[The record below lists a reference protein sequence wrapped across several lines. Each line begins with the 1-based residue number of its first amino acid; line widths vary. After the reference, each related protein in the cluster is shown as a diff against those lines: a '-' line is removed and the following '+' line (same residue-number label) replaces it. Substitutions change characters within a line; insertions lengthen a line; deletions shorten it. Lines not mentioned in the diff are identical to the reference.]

1 MKQATDRSAEREAMV
16 TCQLARRGVVDARV
30 LEAMRCVPREA
41 FVDDA
46 CRADA
51 YDDSPLPIGA
61 GQTISQPYVVA
72 RMLELAQLAPSDR
85 VLEVGAGSGYA
96 TAVISRI
103 AARVYGVERQ
113 GALVG
118 AAQRALADLG
128 YHNASI
134 IHGDGLR
141 GLAQAAP
148 FDAIIVSA
156 GGELPEALTSQ
167 LAIGGRLVIPLD
179 VNGYQMLTR
188 VIRLAEDEFETTQH
202 EAVRFVPLLPDVE
215 GPLTPPS
222 PAR

>member
-1 MKQATDRSAEREAMV
+1 MRQTRDCTAEREAMV
-16 TCQLARRGVVDARV
+16 THQLARRGVVDARV

-41 FVDDA
+41 FVP
-46 CRADA
+46 ADWRPEA
-51 YDDSPLPIGA
+51 YEDSPLPIGA

-72 RMLELAQLAPSDR
+72 RMLELAQLAPGDR

-103 AARVYGVERQ
+103 ADRVYGVERQ

-118 AAQRALADLG
+118 AARQALADLG
-128 YHNASI
+128 YRNASI
-134 IHGDGLR
+134 LHGDGLQ
-141 GLAQAAP
+141 GLAQDAP

-156 GGELPEALTSQ
+156 GGDLPEALKSQ

-179 VNGYQMLTR
+179 INGYQMLTR
-188 VIRLAEDEFETTQH
+188 VLRLAEDDFEVTQH

-215 GPLTPPS
+215 GSPTTPS
-222 PAR
+222 TTR